1 MSLISYL
8 SVLFG
13 GVVAEGL
20 MKPNMFFQ
28 SVLKPLGMH
37 GMILYKNDVIISD
50 RIPKLQGGLDSPPCI
65 IGL

>member
-1 MSLISYL
+1 
-8 SVLFG
+8 
-13 GVVAEGL
+13 VAEGL